1 VTDPKRIVE
10 EGYDAISERYTALS
24 ADSDWR
30 PRRHYLERLI
40 ERVPAGRR
48 VLELGCG
55 AGVPATV
62 ELARHYHVT
71 GVDLSREQLRR
82 ARQNVPQAR
91 LIHGDMATLDLPETF
106 DAVVALY
113 SVTHLPRDE
122 QPALFRRVRS
132 WLDPGGVFV
141 VTLAAFE
148 TEQWVEPD
156 WLGAPMYFSHFDA
169 PMSLLLLADAGFK
182 LEEAEI
188 ITQDGIAG
196 PETFCWVVATTR
208 EAGAGLSA

>member
-1 VTDPKRIVE
+1 MTDPKRIVE

-24 ADSDWR
+24 ADSDWG

-40 ERVPAGRR
+40 ERVPAGGR

-62 ELARHYHVT
+62 ELARHYEVT
-71 GVDLSREQLRR
+71 GVDLSREQLSR
-82 ARQNVPQAR
+82 ARENVPHAR
-91 LIHGDMATLDLPETF
+91 LIRGDMATLDLPETF
-106 DAVVALY
+106 DAVVAFY

-122 QPALFRRVRS
+122 QPELFRRVRS
-132 WLDPGGVFV
+132 WLEPGGMFV
-141 VTLAAFE
+141 ATLAARG
-148 TEQWVEPD
+148 TEKWVEPD

-169 PMSLLLLADAGFK
+169 PTSLLLLARAGFK
-182 LEEAEI
+182 LEDAEI
-188 ITQDGIAG
+188 IAQDGIAG

-208 EAGAGLSA
+208 DGGRAVSA